1 MANTGPD
8 DNDSENAPPRTMHI
22 RFGRGNSDRVEET
35 LEALDRGETPDP
47 YFERVYRDEENL
59 HRVTRPKN
67 LELLRTLAG
76 ERPSS
81 IRETA
86 RLVERDVR
94 QVHRNLKE
102 LEDLGLVEFSDD
114 GRSKQPSVWYDAIAV
129 ELELTTDEDT
139 NTSSAVEA

>member
-8 DNDSENAPPRTMHI
+8 DGGSEAPRTMHI
-22 RFGRGNSDRVEET
+22 RFGRGDSERVEET
-35 LEALDRGETPDP
+35 LKALDRGETPEP

-67 LELLRTLAG
+67 LELLRALASK
-76 ERPSS
+76 RPES

-86 RLVERDVR
+86 RLVDRDVR

-102 LEDLGLVEFSDD
+102 LEDLGLVEFEEN
-114 GRSKQPSVWYDAIAV
+114 GRSKQPGVWYDEIAV
-129 ELELTTDEDT
+129 ELPLTGDDETDVGE
-139 NTSSAVEA
+139 AVEA